1 MDPIVFTAV
10 LCAAAMHAGWNAIIK
25 LNLEPL
31 KAITLISIAYCIL
44 VTPLAPFVPL
54 PVPEAWIYIAGSLAI
69 HIVYYYALGEAY
81 RTGDLGHVYPI
92 ARGTAPLLTAIGATF
107 ILGEEITARG
117 AAGIFMLT
125 SGILLLSLKGGR
137 KGAAFDHRGVGFAI
151 LCATSISA
159 YTLVDGVG
167 ARTGPDPT
175 GYIAWLMILDGLMML
190 VFGLVRWG
198 PGLLVHPARTW
209 ALIMAGGVMSLASYA
224 IALWAMTRAPIAL
237 VAALRETSVLFAA
250 LIGVV
255 FLREPIVAARVVA
268 AVLVMIGVVLLR
280 LR

>member
-44 VTPLAPFVPL
+44 VAPLAPFVPL

-107 ILGEEITARG
+107 LLGEDISARG
-117 AAGIFMLT
+117 LAGIFMLT

-167 ARTGPDPT
+167 ARTGPDPS
-175 GYIAWLMILDGLMML
+175 GYIAWLMIFRRLHDAHFRPREMGA
-190 VFGLVRWG
+190 WS
-198 PGLLVHPARTW
+198 ARPSR
-209 ALIMAGGVMSLASYA
+209 ADMGADHGGRRHV
-224 IALWAMTRAPIAL
+224 
-237 VAALRETSVLFAA
+237 
-250 LIGVV
+250 
-255 FLREPIVAARVVA
+255 ARVIRHC
-268 AVLVMIGVVLLR
+268 AVGHDACADRTRCRSARNQRVVRGRDRRR
-280 LR
+280 LPA

>member
-1 MDPIVFTAV
+1 MDPFVFTAV

-31 KAITLISIAYCIL
+31 KAITLISIAYFFL
-44 VTPLAPFVPL
+44 VGPFAPFIAW
-54 PVPEAWIYIAGSLAI
+54 PVAEAWPYLIASLVI

-92 ARGTAPLLTAIGATF
+92 ARGTAPLMTAIGAHLL
-107 ILGEEITARG
+107 IGEDLGLRG
-117 AAGIFMLT
+117 VAGIFMLT

-137 KGAAFDHRGVGFAI
+137 KGAAFDTRAIGFAL

-167 ARTGPDPT
+167 ARTDADPWP
-175 GYIAWLMILDGLMML
+175 YIAWLMILDGLMML
-190 VFGLVRWG
+190 VFGLWRWG
-198 PGLLVHPARTW
+198 VDLLRLPPRTW

-250 LIGVV
+250 LIGVI
-255 FLREPIVAARVVA
+255 FLREPIVGARIVA
-268 AVLVMIGVVLLR
+268 AGLVLCGVVLLR
-280 LR
+280 AR

>member
-1 MDPIVFTAV
+1 MDAIVFSAV

-25 LNLEPL
+25 LNFEPL
-31 KAITLISIAYCIL
+31 QAIVLISVGY
-44 VTPLAPFVPL
+44 PLLMVPVVGLYPL
-54 PVPEAWIYIAGSLAI
+54 PELEAWPYLFASLAI

-92 ARGTAPLLTAIGATF
+92 ARGMAPLLTAVGATF
-107 ILGEEITARG
+107 LLGEELAQLAR
-117 AAGIFMLT
+117 AGIAALT
-125 SGILLLSLKGGR
+125 CGILLLSLKGGR
-137 KGAAFDHRGVGFAI
+137 KGAAFDRRAVGFSV

-159 YTLVDGVG
+159 YTLVDGIG
-167 ARTGPDPT
+167 ARIGREPYS
-175 GYIAWLMILDGLMML
+175 YIIWLMILDGLMML
-190 VFGLVRWG
+190 VFGLYRWG
-198 PGLLVHPARTW
+198 WPLFAHGSRTW
-209 ALIMAGGVMSLASYA
+209 GVIMAGSFMSLASYA

-255 FLREPIVAARVVA
+255 FLREPVLPARLVA
-268 AVLVMIGVVLLR
+268 AVLVLTGVVLLR